1 LNAVFLAVESVCSSM
16 KKDPYWLRMLTI
28 IVLAM
33 LSWPLM
39 MLTIWI
45 VGKFL
50 VIMWS
55 RRWFAV

>member
-1 LNAVFLAVESVCSSM
+1 M

-39 MLTIWI
+39 MLAIWI